1 MVWRGG
7 AVRWMDRSTEKT
19 IMRRYLVCLTLI
31 AFVAG
36 CEAMWN
42 PFAPPDGDG
51 EGIPGVIGEGE
62 SSLKLFQSEEEFQ
75 QYFSGQVEA
84 RNEQLAGVW
93 FDRGA
98 AEDDGAADTTDALAP
113 APEAPAFDAGGD
125 GEVPITSTSPEEV
138 SDNQGF
144 SGTTLQE
151 VGVDE
156 ADVVKTDGDYIYVI
170 SGEELNI
177 VEVESGARMVNRGS
191 VELEGHGRDIY
202 LYGDTIVAI
211 TAQYGGFLLGPV
223 VAEVD
228 VVADEAAVA
237 EPDDEEGTETGDES
251 DVEPGFVPSPDD
263 NQMVYERPKVIVTV
277 IDVSDRDDPRVT
289 SVTRLEGSQALS
301 RMVDGVLHLVIPNYP
316 EYYFDVF
323 PMLGRPE
330 LVVGDVEPELF
341 LPGYE
346 RIDADG
352 SRSEGELITWESLY
366 RPEEPGGFGVITVV
380 SMDIE
385 NDAEFTS
392 VGIVAEPQHIY
403 SSREALY
410 ITNARYI
417 ISPGEEQ
424 VTQVY
429 KFRYENRGVRPVAAG
444 SVPGHVLN
452 QYSMGEYQGY
462 LRVATTTMP
471 VFFFAERTE
480 EPVNAVYVLGEQEG
494 ALTIVGSVK
503 NIAPRETIQSARFIG
518 DRGYV
523 VTFEQIDPL
532 FTLDLSNPTDPRI
545 IGELKVPGFSTF
557 IVPMDRDHLL
567 TVGQYVP
574 VDGLRWNTAIQLSIF
589 DVSDFAN
596 PEQVHHL
603 IIGEE
608 SGSWSDA
615 LWDPKAFTYYA
626 ERGLVAMPISVYDN
640 RWWDVPLEE
649 DLDFEDGD
657 GGQSEGEAVAGSGGE
672 AGAAV
677 DGVDGG
683 EVDADAEQP
692 AEPEPDVPWVDNSF
706 DGLIVFEVST
716 GTGFNE
722 IGRISTRMQEG
733 AQWYWPSF
741 TRGVFIGEDV
751 YAVTNHVIRGA
762 ELSDMSATVTEA
774 VIVSPV
780 NDRPEPLPV
789 EPGPA
794 PSVPTDS
801 PDNDGDL
808 VGSGADVG
816 DPEVAPADD
825 GG

>member
-1 MVWRGG
+1 V
-7 AVRWMDRSTEKT
+7 DHTTEET
-19 IMRRYLVCLTLI
+19 IMRRYLVFLTLI
-31 AFVAG
+31 AFLGG
-36 CEAMWN
+36 CEALWN

-51 EGIPGVIGEGE
+51 ESISGIIGEGD
-62 SSLKLFQSEEEFQ
+62 SSLKLFQSEQEFQ
-75 QYFSGQVEA
+75 QYFSGQVET

-98 AEDDGAADTTDALAP
+98 AGGDEGADFADGSTP
-113 APEAPAFDAGGD
+113 APQAPELDGD
-125 GEVPITSTSPEEV
+125 GEAPVSNTSPEEV

-144 SGTTLQE
+144 SGTTVQE
-151 VGVDE
+151 EGVDE
-156 ADVVKTDGDYIYVI
+156 ADVVKTDGNYIYVI

-177 VEVESGARMVNRGS
+177 VEVEPGARMTNRGS
-191 VELEGHGRDIY
+191 VELEGYGRDIY
-202 LYGDTIVAI
+202 LYGDTIVAV
-211 TAQYGGFLLGPV
+211 TAQYGGFMLGPV
-223 VAEVD
+223 VAEVG
-228 VVADEAAVA
+228 VVVDEAVAVDS
-237 EPDDEEGTETGDES
+237 DDQVDTETGEEGDE
-251 DVEPGFVPSPDD
+251 EPGLVQSPDD
-263 NQMVYERPKVIVTV
+263 NQMVYQRPRVIVTV
-277 IDVSDRDDPRVT
+277 IDISDRDDPQVT
-289 SVTRLEGSQALS
+289 SVTKLDGSQALS
-301 RMVDGVLHLVIPNYP
+301 RMIDGVLHLVVPNYP

-330 LVVGDVEPELF
+330 LVVSDVEPELF
-341 LPGYE
+341 LPSYE

-352 SRSEGELITWESLY
+352 TRSEGELITWELLY

-410 ITNARYI
+410 VTNARYI
-417 ISPGEEQ
+417 ISPDEEQ

-429 KFRYENRGVRPVAAG
+429 KFTYENRGVRPVAAG
-444 SVPGHVLN
+444 SVPGHILN

-480 EPVNAVYVLGEQEG
+480 EPVNAVYVLGEQDG
-494 ALTIVGSVK
+494 ALEIVGSVK

-532 FTLDLSNPTDPRI
+532 FTLDLANPTDPRI

-574 VDGLRWNTAIQLSIF
+574 VDGLRRNTSIQLSIF

-596 PEQVHHL
+596 PEQKHNL

-626 ERGLVAMPISVYDN
+626 ERGLVAMPISLYDN
-640 RWWDVPLEE
+640 RWWDLPVDE
-649 DLDFEDGD
+649 DVDFEDGVSEE
-657 GGQSEGEAVAGSGGE
+657 GGSETEAGGGE
-672 AGAAV
+672 GGETV
-677 DGVDGG
+677 DGVDSG
-683 EVDADAEQP
+683 EVDIDAEQ
-692 AEPEPDVPWVDNSF
+692 ASEPEPDVPWIDESF
-706 DGLIVFEVST
+706 DGLIVFETSSDA
-716 GTGFNE
+716 GFNE
-722 IGRISTRMQEG
+722 VGRISTRVGEG

-751 YAVTNHVIRGA
+751 YAVTDHVIRGA
-762 ELSDMSATVTEA
+762 ELSNMSATVTEA

-780 NDRPEPLPV
+780 DDRPEPLPV
-789 EPGPA
+789 EPEPA
-794 PSVPTDS
+794 PSVPTTDS
-801 PDNDGDL
+801 SANGDDL
-808 VGSGADVG
+808 A
-816 DPEVAPADD
+816 ER
-825 GG
+825 